1 MKALEQQIGGTHYQG
16 YDIQPAEFM
25 ARKYPGWLEGNVIKY
40 VCRYQSKGGVEDL
53 EKAQHY
59 LSILIERETA

>member
-25 ARKYPGWLEGNVIKY
+25 ARKYPWAEIRGSRGGLLDGICDALCVAEYGLQAEG
-40 VCRYQSKGGVEDL
+40 
-53 EKAQHY
+53 
-59 LSILIERETA
+59 ER